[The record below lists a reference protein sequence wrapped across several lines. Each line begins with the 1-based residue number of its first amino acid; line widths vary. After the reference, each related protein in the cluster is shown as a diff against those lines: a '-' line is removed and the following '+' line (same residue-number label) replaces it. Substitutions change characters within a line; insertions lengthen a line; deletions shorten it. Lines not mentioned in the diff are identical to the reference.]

1 MYQDPRQV
9 RSRRV
14 TVYLNELEDNVINA
28 HAALHGIPKAQLIRE
43 LAMREADELLGLRD
57 AQGHQHILG

>member
-1 MYQDPRQV
+1 MYQDPQHV
-9 RSRRV
+9 RSRRI

-57 AQGHQHILG
+57 TQGSQHILG

>member
-9 RSRRV
+9 RSRRI

-28 HAALHGIPKAQLIRE
+28 HAALHGIPKAQLVRQ
-43 LAMREADELLGLRD
+43 LAMKEADELLGLYD
-57 AQGHQHILG
+57 TQGRQHILG